1 LSLDLRRR
9 CRARE
14 IGRPA
19 SADRGPRSP
28 RSHGRTGPRAAPPR
42 PSQSRQGG
50 GASASMADHRSR
62 PTELRRAGRPS
73 YVVPLSPSQPVLP
86 TPNPGRERIMR
97 GGGAHLGQNARPASE
112 GPAIRDRRARSQTG
126 QTPAETA
133 QLGDRRGIGRPS
145 EQAVRR
151 KGLPVVHGRRR
162 PAMRRRRQRRSL
174 RIEVVA
180 DEPQPSEAW
189 VGRSRRRGTTTL
201 DPRARGGPPCPAP
214 TPGVFVSHRAS
225 EQVDRQAAK
234 GQVAACSYF

>member
-1 LSLDLRRR
+1 VRRHQGPAKAGKVEGRLLRRLII
-9 CRARE
+9 E
-14 IGRPA
+14 
-19 SADRGPRSP
+19 ADR
-28 RSHGRTGPRAAPPR
+28 
-42 PSQSRQGG
+42 PSCGG
-50 GASASMADHRSR
+50 Q
-62 PTELRRAGRPS
+62 AGFRM
-73 YVVPLSPSQPVLP
+73 LSPFPQANLLP

-126 QTPAETA
+126 QTPAETV
-133 QLGDRRGIGRPS
+133 QLGDRREVGRPS

-180 DEPQPSEAW
+180 DEPQPSQAW
-189 VGRSRRRGTTTL
+189 VGRRCRRGTTTL
-201 DPRARGGPPCPAP
+201 DPRARGGPPYPAP

-225 EQVDRQAAK
+225 EEADRQAAK